1 MATAATESFKRAAT
15 NLTQLRYGFGGREYT
30 WEELESIEKRRR
42 AILRRTEESFWRI
55 LSHWDGTCLELLLLD
70 SLFWITVAIYVG
82 LRFQLRH
89 GQIPEYVQ
97 DFGGANI
104 TVIGG
109 FLSFF
114 LVFYVN
120 QSHRRFF
127 GLYDLSMA
135 SKGRILDTATL
146 AAATLPKEYANR
158 LVRYMNAAHV
168 AGYVGLSQTYPSSSF
183 FEHVNKTLGLVT
195 DQELARLKD
204 IDLDSGGS
212 GSREL
217 TTWSMMEVQTA
228 CNKGLLDD
236 QLAHLFRTQ
245 VLGLRASIGQIA
257 DAADLSIPFF
267 YVHFICLLS
276 VLYLPLFAVSAA
288 YSAGIGSD
296 VFWTADVVAG
306 LVVVLQA
313 IFVIGLRIL
322 GQKVNDPYGDDTVDL
337 SVIYYITFTWQ
348 MSNRILNSLHPSEVD
363 AQVEE
368 SICRERTPIG
378 KAWVGEGN
386 YDESRLKIT
395 SNESQTDRAVAEET
409 YQTVVENYDGAGWEI
424 TSNDR
429 VVAEKTDQTV
439 RSRFSF

>member
-1 MATAATESFKRAAT
+1 MASTVTKSLKRAST
-15 NLTQLRYGFGGREYT
+15 NLTQLRYGFDGREYT

-42 AILRRTEESFWRI
+42 AILCRTEESFWRI

-82 LRFQLRH
+82 LRFQLRY

-97 DFGGANI
+97 DLGSANI

-120 QSHRRFF
+120 QSHSRFF
-127 GLYDLSMA
+127 GLYDLSMNA
-135 SKGRILDTATL
+135 KGRILDTATL
-146 AAATLPKEYANR
+146 AAATLPKESANR
-158 LVRYMNAAHV
+158 LVRYMNAANV
-168 AGYVGLSQTYPSSSF
+168 AGYVGLSRTYPSSSF
-183 FEHVNKTLGLVT
+183 FERLNKTLGLVT
-195 DQELARLKD
+195 NQELARLKD
-204 IDLDSGGS
+204 IDLDAGGS

-236 QLAHLFRTQ
+236 QLANLFRTQ
-245 VLGLRASIGQIA
+245 ILGLRASIGQIA
-257 DAADLSIPFF
+257 DAADLPIPLF
-267 YVHFICLLS
+267 YIHFICLLS
-276 VLYLPLFAVSAA
+276 ALYLPLFAVSAA

-296 VFWTADVVAG
+296 VYWTADVTAG

-322 GQKVNDPYGDDTVDL
+322 GQKVNDPYGDDLVDL
-337 SVIYYITFTWQ
+337 SVMYYITFTWQ
-348 MSNRILNSLHPSEVD
+348 MSNRILNSIQPREVD

-368 SICRERTPIG
+368 SICRERTSIG
-378 KAWVGEGN
+378 KEWEGERN
-386 YDESRLKIT
+386 YDEFRPEVT
-395 SNESQTDRAVAEET
+395 SNESQTDGAVAEET
-409 YQTVVENYDGAGWEI
+409 
-424 TSNDR
+424 DR
-429 VVAEKTDQTV
+429 PVA
-439 RSRFSF
+439 SRFST